1 MPTYAVSHAETS
13 EAWVSRFLL
22 DLRQEL
28 ERQAPG
34 AFTRVGDGPDGAGE
48 DGLRGARTADVLLSL
63 CSPAYFG
70 DERVGREWAVAVQ
83 RRTLGRARTGVTPQT
98 VLPLLWEPLAQRL
111 PSVAAE
117 ADTLRA
123 DALPAAYRLDGL
135 AQLTMQAPRLRSEYR
150 AVVSAVAGRLVAS
163 TADRTP
169 PPLPPEDSAAD
180 LPPAFA
186 ADDAAFTRRFR
197 ELLREAPLPFDGG
210 PAVDVPRRAAP
221 VGAGSAAALLREQLP
236 DLGRRIALLGP
247 RGSGRRRE
255 LAWLARAVLEEEP
268 GSGPWGCEVPL
279 ELTVRPGWMPA
290 VADLVQ
296 AVAPRLRTEEPAGWT
311 ARRLRSGRAL
321 ITLAGLEAL
330 PSGGR
335 AAVWEWLLR
344 LLAEY
349 PQSPCAV
356 ACDGVGL
363 PWQRL
368 DGDWTPV
375 RLEPWSTE
383 DVGAFL
389 GLAARGAPGDA
400 EGAGRGA
407 RALAGLL
414 AGDPVL
420 RDLMAW
426 PASAAGVWTA
436 VRAAGGEPP
445 PGRRRLLD
453 AAVAAVWLPGEGE
466 AAEPQARRRQAR
478 SGDGALRAAAGRL
491 AAAAV
496 RDESGDVAWE
506 AAAEAAGG
514 GRPQGQELLE
524 ALAERSGV
532 LWQPGPGVVS
542 FAHDAL
548 RDCLAAPELAGLG
561 AAGAAELLTGLPE
574 RRHAAELVL
583 LVAAE
588 LPAEERDAFL
598 LALIDRAG
606 DGGALLSAAAVAA
619 ADGCGDRVADRLRKA
634 LLALAPLEPADLRLL
649 ARGGP
654 AVRDLLPSVLV
665 PAQPPVPGSAAD
677 RAARPADTG
686 APGHSPVRRLP
697 ARTAVVPRAPAPHTA
712 HDRRELEALARLPHV
727 AEVHC
732 HGPIDRAAELLPR
745 LRGLR
750 TLVISGDPGL
760 TALPDLAGCRTLR
773 TLAVRGCTG
782 LRDVSALAA
791 SDVVFAELAPG
802 PARVDLEPLRG
813 ARWLR
818 RLDLIHHQG
827 APVSVWYLGRVEV
840 RVHS

>member
-34 AFTRVGDGPDGAGE
+34 AFTRVGEGPDGAGE

-98 VLPLLWEPLAQRL
+98 VLPVLWEPLPQRL
-111 PSVAAE
+111 PTVAAE
-117 ADTLRA
+117 ADTLPA
-123 DALPAAYRLDGL
+123 DALPAVYRLDGL

-150 AVVSAVAGRLVAS
+150 SVVSAVAGRLVAS
-163 TADRTP
+163 AADRPP
-169 PPLPPEDSAAD
+169 PPLPPEDVPAD
-180 LPPAFA
+180 LPSAFA

-268 GSGPWGCEVPL
+268 GSGPWGCEVAL
-279 ELTVRPGWMPA
+279 ELTVRPGGMPA

-311 ARRLRSGRAL
+311 ARQLRSGRAL
-321 ITLAGLEAL
+321 ITLAGLEVL
-330 PSGGR
+330 PAGGR
-335 AAVWEWLLR
+335 EAVWEWLLR

-349 PQSPCAV
+349 PRSPCAV
-356 ACDGVGL
+356 ACDGVRL
-363 PWQRL
+363 PWKRL
-368 DGDWTPV
+368 DGGWAPV
-375 RLEPWSTE
+375 RLEPWSTQ
-383 DVGAFL
+383 DIGAFL
-389 GLAARGAPGDA
+389 GLAARAAPGGA
-400 EGAGRGA
+400 EGEGRGA

-436 VRAAGGEPP
+436 VRAAGDTPP
-445 PGRRRLLD
+445 DRARLLD
-453 AAVAAVWLPGEGE
+453 AALSAVWLPGEGE
-466 AAEPQARRRQAR
+466 SSEPQTRRRSAR

-491 AAAAV
+491 AVAAV
-496 RDESGDVAWE
+496 RDGGGVLPWE
-506 AAAEAAGG
+506 AAAEAVGG
-514 GRPQGQELLE
+514 GRRPEGREQLE
-524 ALAERSGV
+524 TLAERSGV
-532 LWQPGPGVVS
+532 LWQPGAGVVS
-542 FAHDAL
+542 FAHDSL
-548 RDCLAAPELAGLG
+548 RDCLAAAEVAGLG
-561 AAGAAELLTGLPE
+561 AAEAARLLAGLPE
-574 RRHAAELVL
+574 QRGAAELVL

-588 LPAEERDAFL
+588 LPAVQRDAFL
-598 LALIDRAG
+598 LALVDRTAG
-606 DGGALLSAAAVAA
+606 SRALLPAVAVAA
-619 ADGCGDRVADRLRKA
+619 ADGCGDRVAERLRTA
-634 LLALAPLEPADLRLL
+634 LNALAPLEPAELRLL

-654 AVRDLLPSVLV
+654 GIRDLLPSVLV
-665 PAQPPVPGSAAD
+665 PAQLSGSAAD
-677 RAARPADTG
+677 RAARSADPDVPA
-686 APGHSPVRRLP
+686 HSPARRLP
-697 ARTAVVPRAPAPHTA
+697 ARAAVVPRAPAPHA
-712 HDRRELEALARLPHV
+712 VHNRRELAALARLPYV
-727 AEVHC
+727 GEVHC
-732 HGPIDRAAELLPR
+732 QGPIDSAAPLLAR
-745 LRGLR
+745 IRGLR

-760 TALPDLAGCRTLR
+760 TALPDLAGCRDLR

-791 SDVVFAELAPG
+791 SEVVFAELAPG
-802 PARVDLEPLRG
+802 PAPADLEPLRK

-827 APVSVWYLGRVEV
+827 APVTVWYLGRVEV